1 MSVASLVIYANR
13 HGASR
18 AGLWLV
24 GAAVLIPVSELVVSL
39 INLLITAQIPPR
51 PLPKLAMRDGIPAG
65 DRTIVVVPTIVES
78 ETRLDVLFD
87 DLEVR
92 FLANRD
98 PHLHFGLLADF

>member
-1 MSVASLVIYANR
+1 
-13 HGASR
+13 
-18 AGLWLV
+18 
-24 GAAVLIPVSELVVSL
+24 
-39 INLLITAQIPPR
+39 INLIITAQIPPR

-78 ETRLDVLFD
+78 EARLDVLFD

-98 PHLHFGLLADF
+98 PHLHFGLLADFPDAREASRPGDGEILTHAKQRVDQLNAQH